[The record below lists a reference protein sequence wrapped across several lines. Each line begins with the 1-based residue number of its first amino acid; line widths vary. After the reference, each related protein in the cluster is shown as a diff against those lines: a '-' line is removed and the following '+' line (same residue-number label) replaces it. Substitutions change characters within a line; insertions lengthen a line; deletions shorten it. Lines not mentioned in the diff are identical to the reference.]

1 MTTSSLAES
10 KEMKV
15 RRVTKEIL
23 FQFENKEETRGSEN
37 LRTGTLSRQKKEEFQ
52 GK

>member
-1 MTTSSLAES
+1 MTTSSLIES

-15 RRVTKEIL
+15 RRVIKEML

-37 LRTGTLSRQKKEEFQ
+37 
-52 GK
+52 